1 MNEQTEI
8 QTTWI
13 YLFTLTPLNQTKPN
27 GKNKKNKKE
36 NQTLFTYVQK
46 DQNKKNNQV
55 KSNFQCNQPYKLKPI
70 NTCTSQI
77 KNKNGKQKNS
87 KTKLSRSIPNK
98 CKIRNL
104 LFTGNLTR
112 NDFSNKT
119 SIGS

>member
-8 QTTWI
+8 QTTQI

-27 GKNKKNKKE
+27 GKNKKE
-36 NQTLFTYVQK
+36 TQTLSTYVQK

-70 NTCTSQI
+70 NTCTLQI
-77 KNKNGKQKNS
+77 NNKNGKQKKS
-87 KTKLSRSIPNK
+87 KSKLSRSIPNK